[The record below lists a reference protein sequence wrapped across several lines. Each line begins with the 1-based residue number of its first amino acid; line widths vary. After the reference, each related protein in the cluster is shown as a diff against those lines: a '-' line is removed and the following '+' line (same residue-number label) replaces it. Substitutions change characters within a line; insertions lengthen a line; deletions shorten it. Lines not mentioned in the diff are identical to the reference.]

1 MGGVNGSTLNVC
13 YSSKDNASSWAQAS
27 TSVTMW
33 FVRSG
38 HTTAVFDGKLGVLA
52 EMEATEH
59 LTHGTQVMVVPV
71 QKSWLKTMKLQEA
84 EWKVG

>member
-33 FVRSG
+33 LVRSG
-38 HTTAVFDGKLGVLA
+38 HTAAVFDGKLWVVGGNGGS
-52 EMEATEH
+52 
-59 LTHGTQVMVVPV
+59 GTLN
-71 QKSWLKTMKLQEA
+71 SWK
-84 EWKVG
+84 